1 MWYSGV
7 EITRSIFICSL
18 VLAGLLSS
26 GPGHAGVDPRSIV
39 QLRGEVRNGHIELH
53 GVIRPGFH
61 INAHK
66 PADRWLIPTALTLES
81 TGSTFSDFSYPEPV
95 EAEFAFAPG
104 KTLLVY
110 EGSFTIR
117 AQASPAPTGT
127 ILAKLRYQACDDTNC
142 LPPVTIETTIGATE
156 RVAAAPSSPGSSG
169 SFSDPGWLES
179 WLASASL
186 PARLGMVLLLG
197 LGLNLTPCVYP
208 LISVTLS
215 YFGGQSDAS
224 RSTFPLAA
232 AYVLGITLSFAAL
245 GTSAALAGGL
255 FGAPLQNP
263 AVLIGLAVIL
273 LGLAGSSFGLYEI
286 SAPSGLVNKVGA
298 AQTGLGGALLMGLT
312 MGIIA
317 APCIGP
323 VVLGLLIYVGSE
335 KDAVLGFSLFAT
347 MGLGMGLP
355 YIALASAAGSIHKLP
370 RSGEWLRWT
379 NRVFGVVLIGMA
391 YYFLTPLIP
400 AEAEEILL
408 PLLVALGSIYLGFL
422 EPSGAQLRGFLRL
435 KRTVGVAGLA
445 FGIWLALPGAPM
457 AAGIR
462 WQPLTPASL
471 SQAIEKKRPS
481 VVEFGAEWCLP
492 CVEMEHSTFIE
503 PSVSYESRRFTML
516 QADVTE
522 ESAANDA
529 LLLEFEVA
537 GVPTIIFYDATG
549 VERHRLVGFVDA
561 RRMLDALKS
570 IASLPPAAKPERRR
584 APEPKLDL
592 IPTDWAPP
600 PAG

>member
-1 MWYSGV
+1 MASTHWVLIS
-7 EITRSIFICSL
+7 SL
-18 VLAGLLSS
+18 VLAVLFSHA
-26 GPGHAGVDPRSIV
+26 PGQAGVDPRSIV
-39 QLRGEVRNGHIELH
+39 QLMGEVQGSQIELH
-53 GVIRPGFH
+53 GVIRPGYH
-61 INAHK
+61 INAHQ
-66 PADRWLIPTALTLES
+66 PAERWLIPTALTLS
-81 TGSTFSDFSYPEPV
+81 SAGSTFADFSYPEPI

-110 EGSFTIR
+110 EGKFTIR
-117 AQASPAPTGT
+117 AQATPAPEGSVQA
-127 ILAKLRYQACDDTNC
+127 LLRYQACDDTNC
-142 LPPVTIETTIGATE
+142 LPPVTIETTIGATK
-156 RVAAAPSSPGSSG
+156 RVAAGPAAPPSGG
-169 SFSDPGWLES
+169 SFNDPGWLEA
-179 WLASASL
+179 WLVSASL
-186 PARLGMVLLLG
+186 PAKLGMVLLLG

-224 RSTFPLAA
+224 RSTFPLAS

-245 GTSAALAGGL
+245 GTTAALAGGL

-263 AVLIGLAVIL
+263 AVLIGLAVVL
-273 LGLAGSSFGLYEI
+273 VGLAGSSFGLYEI
-286 SAPSGLVNKVGA
+286 RAPSGLVNKVGA
-298 AQTGLGGALLMGLT
+298 AQTGFGGAFLMGLT

-379 NRVFGVVLIGMA
+379 NRVFGVVLMGMA

-400 AEAEEILL
+400 TETEEILL
-408 PLLVALGSIYLGFL
+408 PLLVATGSIYLGFL
-422 EPSGAQLRGFLRL
+422 EPSGAQLRGFLL
-435 KRTVGVAGLA
+435 VKRTIGVTGLA

-462 WQPLTPASL
+462 WQPLTRVSL
-471 SQAIEKKRPS
+471 SQAIEENRPA
-481 VVEFGAEWCLP
+481 VIEFGAEWCLP
-492 CVEMEHSTFIE
+492 CVEMEHSTFID
-503 PSVSYESRRFTML
+503 PNVSHEARRFTML

-522 ESAANDA
+522 ESPTNTA
-529 LLLEFEVA
+529 LLEEFAVA

-549 VERHRLVGFVDA
+549 VERRRLVGFVSA
-561 RRMLDALKS
+561 RRMLDTLQS
-570 IASLPPAAKPERRR
+570 ITSAPSAAKPERPRR
-584 APEPKLDL
+584 PERQLKL
-592 IPTDWAPP
+592 IPAGWEATPAP
-600 PAG
+600 